1 MKRYIV
7 IVALLISASLAVQ
20 AQQFDLKGTISGQNG
35 GYLHL
40 YYQNNENK
48 TVKDSCA
55 INNGSFEFKGN
66 ITEPTMAFFI
76 GAAKSNSYGD
86 PNSTAFFIEPTTMQ
100 ISVAANDFQNAVI
113 TGSKTQD
120 EAAALQKQKEPILE
134 KKKSWEQSHK
144 EAEDKYDAAVK
155 NKESNKV
162 INDLKDKVA
171 AIQDQY
177 EPYGKKIA
185 AIDFA
190 YFDGY
195 PNSYLTTWQLRFYT
209 SSLKVD
215 SLQLFY
221 SRMNAQL
228 QQSHYGK
235 YLANQIANL
244 RAGTPGSIAAD
255 FIATDLNGKSI
266 SISSFKGKYIILD
279 FWASWCIPCR
289 QSNPHML
296 QLYKKY
302 HEKGLEIIGVA
313 NDDNN
318 HAAWKKAVATDGV
331 GVWYNVL
338 CGIDLEKIKN
348 NEKNEND
355 INEKF
360 GIHSLPTKII
370 IDPSGKIVGRYDD
383 NFGGTEEDMDKLLAS
398 VFNK

>member
-1 MKRYIV
+1 
-7 IVALLISASLAVQ
+7 
-20 AQQFDLKGTISGQNG
+20 
-35 GYLHL
+35 
-40 YYQNNENK
+40 
-48 TVKDSCA
+48 
-55 INNGSFEFKGN
+55 
-66 ITEPTMAFFI
+66 
-76 GAAKSNSYGD
+76 
-86 PNSTAFFIEPTTMQ
+86 
-100 ISVAANDFQNAVI
+100 
-113 TGSKTQD
+113 
-120 EAAALQKQKEPILE
+120 
-134 KKKSWEQSHK
+134 
-144 EAEDKYDAAVK
+144 
-155 NKESNKV
+155 
-162 INDLKDKVA
+162 
-171 AIQDQY
+171 
-177 EPYGKKIA
+177 
-185 AIDFA
+185 
-190 YFDGY
+190 
-195 PNSYLTTWQLRFYT
+195 
-209 SSLKVD
+209 
-215 SLQLFY
+215 
-221 SRMNAQL
+221 MNAQL

-244 RAGTPGSIAAD
+244 RAGTPGSISAD

-266 SISSFKGKYIILD
+266 SVSSFKGKYIILD